1 MSFYRNQRDAFFAAG
16 LGEAK
21 DALRLLTRLLQIELP
36 ALKNNPW
43 VMPPEAVVEKGGA
56 VHKYLLEVEE
66 AAEAGAEV
74 RTLKLLKVVL
84 VGSSR
89 AGKTRRV
96 TTRAKRTRPVHLQT
110 LFVRKRR
117 FLAVIHQYIP

>member
-1 MSFYRNQRDAFFAAG
+1 MHCYFVGFFAAG

-21 DALRLLTRLLQIELP
+21 DALRLMRLPHIEFIK
-36 ALKNNPW
+36 LKNNPW

-56 VHKYLLEVEE
+56 VHNYLLEVEE

-89 AGKTRRV
+89 AGKTRCV
-96 TTRAKRTRPVHLQT
+96 MCAL
-110 LFVRKRR
+110 
-117 FLAVIHQYIP
+117 